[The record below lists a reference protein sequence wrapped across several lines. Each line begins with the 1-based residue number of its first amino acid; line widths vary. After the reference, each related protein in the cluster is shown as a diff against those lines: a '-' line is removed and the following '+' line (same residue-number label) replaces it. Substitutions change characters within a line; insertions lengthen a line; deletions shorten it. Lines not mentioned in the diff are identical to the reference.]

1 MKITATNQNINF
13 NGRYKILLSTK
24 EFEKFKSDVLPIL
37 DKHYN
42 NNVDYFYGKMPIDTI
57 FDEALDEYAK
67 NSGGSRDWAYKNLAR
82 HGIKF
87 QNSDNSILYITTG
100 EKDCNL
106 LSKIDDKLESK
117 FDVRKI
123 VNVYSI
129 FKKKPNIDS
138 NLLEILA
145 TDKALS
151 DLSKTFYKFTIKH
164 PFKKIK
170 SLDEIIFD
178 NPHKLYGEI

>member
-1 MKITATNQNINF
+1 MKITANNQNINF

-37 DKHYN
+37 DKQHN
-42 NNVDYFYGKMPIDTI
+42 KNVDYFYGKMPIDTI
-57 FDEALDEYAK
+57 FDEALDKHAK

-87 QNSDNSILYITTG
+87 QNSDNSILYNTTG

-106 LSKIDDKLESK
+106 LFQIDDKLGLK

-123 VNVYSI
+123 VNI
-129 FKKKPNIDS
+129 FRIFRKKPNINP

-145 TDKALS
+145 TDKALN
-151 DLSKTFYKFTIKH
+151 DISKTFYRFTLRH

-170 SLDEIIFD
+170 SLDEIIFE